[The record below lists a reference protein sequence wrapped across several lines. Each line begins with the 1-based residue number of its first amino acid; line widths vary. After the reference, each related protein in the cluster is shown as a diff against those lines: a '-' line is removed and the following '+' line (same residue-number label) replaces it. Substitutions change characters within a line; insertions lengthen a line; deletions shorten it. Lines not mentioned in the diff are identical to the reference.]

1 MEITLYSLWSL
12 DIRLFFCYKLTWTGH
27 TLYQPWIICTFFY
40 QTPLLKLFVTM
51 KMFSIAFRKDVSNSK
66 CVAVQSIH
74 YIISRNNFTNIFH
87 LFYFHWVSSG
97 QKKDELGCPEK
108 SPRGDSHTKKT
119 GMFVVSH
126 RLLSLS
132 RSTPGAFQCGTF

>member
-87 LFYFHWVSSG
+87 LLILFPLGKLRPEKRRTGMSG
-97 QKKDELGCPEK
+97 KIPERGLPYKKD
-108 SPRGDSHTKKT
+108 GD
-119 GMFVVSH
+119 V
-126 RLLSLS
+126 RRIL
-132 RSTPGAFQCGTF
+132 